1 MGIAAVPH
9 SSVRSA
15 IRTEW
20 EALGGVGRVAL
31 LGLVASVVVA
41 WVLGVG
47 IPAAV
52 ESDLISSHLESLSF
66 AVDDLTADGVIAVD
80 GGMGDEEALRFWQRS
95 MVGGSVVGI
104 NLWGAGAAMT
114 FSSDPS
120 LATALSESRLDL
132 ALSGEAQGG
141 HAGGDGGSYA
151 ADRSMGHLWEFYIPV
166 RDAAGEVTA
175 VVQILEVTAT
185 LHDGLAS
192 IRRWLWL
199 GIAVGLSALLVF
211 NALVVAANTRELAHR
226 RDQAEGL
233 LADLAHA
240 QEEERVRI
248 MGALHDDVGQPLYRV
263 LYGVEGCRAQLEG
276 NTAVTDELASIAAL
290 IRSIDGTLRSELHML
305 HQGEVD
311 QLDLRTLLVRLADE
325 VGRESH
331 VEVTLDIAENHLP
344 DGSRAA
350 LFRAV
355 REAVTNARRH
365 GAAHRIDIALAV
377 RRGRV
382 VLDVEDDGIGFDGEL
397 GLGLTTARTRLE
409 AAGGGLRV
417 TRRTRGGTLFR
428 AWVPVGSGET

>member
-1 MGIAAVPH
+1 
-9 SSVRSA
+9 
-15 IRTEW
+15 
-20 EALGGVGRVAL
+20 VGRAAL
-31 LGLVASVVVA
+31 LGLVASAVVA
-41 WVLGVG
+41 LSLGVS

-52 ESDLISSHLESLSF
+52 EADLISSHLESLSG
-66 AVDDLTADGVIAVD
+66 AVDDLTRGGVIAVD
-80 GGMGDEEALRFWQRS
+80 GGIGDEAVLREFWQRRL
-95 MVGGSVVGI
+95 VGGSVVGI
-104 NLWGAGAAMT
+104 NLWGAGGAKT

-120 LATALSESRLDL
+120 LAGAFSESRLAL

-141 HAGGDGGSYA
+141 HAAGYGASYA

-166 RDAAGEVTA
+166 RDEGGEVTA

-211 NALVVAANTRELAHR
+211 NALVVATNTRELANR

-233 LADLAHA
+233 LADLARA

-276 NTAVTDELASIAAL
+276 NPAVAGELASIAGL

-305 HQGEVD
+305 HQGELD
-311 QLDLRTLLVRLADE
+311 QLDLRALLLRLADE
-325 VGRESH
+325 VRRESP
-331 VEVTLDIAENHLP
+331 VEVTVDIAENHLP

-365 GAAHRIDIALAV
+365 GRAHRIDIALAV

-397 GLGLTTARTRLE
+397 GLGLTTARARLE

-417 TRRTRGGTLFR
+417 TRQTRGGTLFR

>member
-1 MGIAAVPH
+1 MGK
-9 SSVRSA
+9 SSFRSA

-20 EALGGVGRVAL
+20 EALGGVGRAAL

-41 WVLGVG
+41 GFLGVG

-52 ESDLISSHLESLSF
+52 EADLISSHLESLSL

-80 GGMGDEEALRFWQRS
+80 GSVGDAEALREFWQRN
-95 MVGGSVVGI
+95 MVGGSVVGV
-104 NLWGAGAAMT
+104 NLWGADAAMT

-120 LATALSESRLDL
+120 LSTVFSEGRLDL
-132 ALSGEAQGG
+132 ALAGEAKGG
-141 HAGGDGGSYA
+141 HAGGDGASYA

-166 RDAAGEVTA
+166 RDAGGEVTA

-199 GIAVGLSALLVF
+199 GIAAGLSALLVF

-276 NTAVTDELASIAAL
+276 NTAVRDELASIAAL

-325 VGRESH
+325 VRRESQ

-344 DGSRAA
+344 SGSRAA

-377 RRGRV
+377 RQGRV

-417 TRRTRGGTLFR
+417 TRRSRGGTLFR

>member
-1 MGIAAVPH
+1 MGK
-9 SSVRSA
+9 SSVGSA
-15 IRTEW
+15 LRTEW
-20 EALGGVGRVAL
+20 EALGGVGRAAL
-31 LGLVASVVVA
+31 LGLLASVIVA
-41 WVLGVG
+41 WFLGVG

-52 ESDLISSHLESLSF
+52 EADLIASHLESLSL

-80 GGMGDEEALRFWQRS
+80 GGMGDEEALREFWQRS

-104 NLWGAGAAMT
+104 NLWGAGAATT

-120 LATALSESRLDL
+120 LATAFSENRLDL

-151 ADRSMGHLWEFYIPV
+151 ADSSMGHLWEFYIPV
-166 RDAAGEVTA
+166 RDAGGEVTA

-311 QLDLRTLLVRLADE
+311 QLDLRTLLGRLADE
-325 VGRESH
+325 VRRESP
-331 VEVTLDIAENHLP
+331 VEVTLDVAEDHLP
-344 DGSRAA
+344 NGSRAA

>member
-1 MGIAAVPH
+1 MGK
-9 SSVRSA
+9 SSFRSA

-20 EALGGVGRVAL
+20 EALGGVGRAAL

-41 WVLGVG
+41 WFLGVG

-52 ESDLISSHLESLSF
+52 EADLITSHLESLSL

-80 GGMGDEEALRFWQRS
+80 GGMGDAEALREFWQRNL
-95 MVGGSVVGI
+95 VGGSVAGI
-104 NLWGAGAAMT
+104 NLWGADAAMT

-120 LATALSESRLDL
+120 LATVFSEGRLDL

-141 HAGGDGGSYA
+141 HAGGDAASYA

-166 RDAAGEVTA
+166 RDAGGEVTA

-199 GIAVGLSALLVF
+199 GIAAGLSALLVF

-248 MGALHDDVGQPLYRV
+248 MGALHDDIGQPLYRV
-263 LYGVEGCRAQLEG
+263 LYGVEGCRAQLDG
-276 NTAVTDELASIAAL
+276 NTAVMDELASIAVL
-290 IRSIDGTLRSELHML
+290 IRSIDETLRSELHML
-305 HQGEVD
+305 HQGEID

-325 VGRESH
+325 VRRESH
-331 VEVTLDIAENHLP
+331 VEVTLDIVESYLP
-344 DGSRAA
+344 NGSRAA

-365 GAAHRIDIALAV
+365 GEAHRIDIALAV
-377 RRGRV
+377 RRGRI

-428 AWVPVGSGET
+428 AWVPVGRGET

>member
-1 MGIAAVPH
+1 MGK
-9 SSVRSA
+9 SSFRSA

-20 EALGGVGRVAL
+20 EALGGVGRAAL

-41 WVLGVG
+41 GFLGVG

-52 ESDLISSHLESLSF
+52 EADLISSHLESLSL

-80 GGMGDEEALRFWQRS
+80 GSVGDAEALREFWQRN

-120 LATALSESRLDL
+120 LSTVFSEGRLDL
-132 ALSGEAQGG
+132 ALAGEAKGG
-141 HAGGDGGSYA
+141 HAGGDGASYA

-166 RDAAGEVTA
+166 RDAGGEVTA

-199 GIAVGLSALLVF
+199 GIAAGLSALLVF

-276 NTAVTDELASIAAL
+276 NTAVRDELASIAAL

-325 VGRESH
+325 VRRESQ

-344 DGSRAA
+344 SGSRAA

-365 GAAHRIDIALAV
+365 GAARRIDIALAV

-417 TRRTRGGTLFR
+417 TRRSRGGTLFR

>member
-1 MGIAAVPH
+1 MGK
-9 SSVRSA
+9 SSFRSA

-20 EALGGVGRVAL
+20 EALGGVGRAAL

-41 WVLGVG
+41 WFLGVG

-52 ESDLISSHLESLSF
+52 EADLISSHLESLSL

-80 GGMGDEEALRFWQRS
+80 GGIGDAEALREFWQRNL
-95 MVGGSVVGI
+95 VGGSVVGI
-104 NLWGAGAAMT
+104 NLWGADAAMT

-120 LATALSESRLDL
+120 LATVFSEGRLDL

-141 HAGGDGGSYA
+141 HAGGDGESYA
-151 ADRSMGHLWEFYIPV
+151 VDRSIGHLWEFYIPV
-166 RDAAGEVTA
+166 RDAGGEVTA

-199 GIAVGLSALLVF
+199 GIAAGLSALLVF

-248 MGALHDDVGQPLYRV
+248 MGALHDDIGQPLYRV
-263 LYGVEGCRAQLEG
+263 LYGVEGCRAQLDG
-276 NTAVTDELASIAAL
+276 NTAVMDELASIAAL

-325 VGRESH
+325 VRRESH
-331 VEVTLDIAENHLP
+331 VEVNLDLAESDLP
-344 DGSRAA
+344 NGSRAA

-365 GAAHRIDIALAV
+365 GAAARIDIALTV

-417 TRRTRGGTLFR
+417 TSRTRGGTLFR
-428 AWVPVGSGET
+428 AWVPVGRGET

>member
-1 MGIAAVPH
+1 MGK

-15 IRTEW
+15 LRTEW
-20 EALGGVGRVAL
+20 EALGGVGRAAL
-31 LGLVASVVVA
+31 LGLLASVIVA
-41 WVLGVG
+41 WFLGVG

-52 ESDLISSHLESLSF
+52 EADLIASHLESLSL

-80 GGMGDEEALRFWQRS
+80 GGMGDEEALREFWQRS

-104 NLWGAGAAMT
+104 NLWGAGAATT

-120 LATALSESRLDL
+120 LATAFSENRLDL

-151 ADRSMGHLWEFYIPV
+151 ADSSMGHLWEFYIPV
-166 RDAAGEVTA
+166 RNAGGEVTA

-276 NTAVTDELASIAAL
+276 NTAVRDELASIAAL

-305 HQGEVD
+305 HQGEID

-325 VGRESH
+325 VRRESH

-344 DGSRAA
+344 NGSRAA

-377 RRGRV
+377 RQGRV